1 MIKQTFLYFLWGNT
15 WVVASAKRHNDITK
29 AAANTYVPAIYLCDE
44 SLYKRNKIAGFVYLM
59 ACKNYSNQFYAWR
72 THS

>member
-29 AAANTYVPAIYLCDE
+29 DSCKYIYAKPYLCDE
-44 SLYKRNKIAGFVYLM
+44 SLYKRNKIVAGFFIDGL
-59 ACKNYSNQFYAWR
+59 
-72 THS
+72 